1 MQEVLQCLGVNKTC
15 TIPFHPQSEGI
26 VEPYIKTVKKHLRK
40 VVPSH
45 QRDMDARLPIF
56 LLAYRASTHDSTG
69 LTPAS
74 LVFGREL
81 RLPYDLLF
89 GAPHLPNKNDP

>member
-1 MQEVLQCLGVNKTC
+1 M
-15 TIPFHPQSEGI
+15 
-26 VEPYIKTVKKHLRK
+26 VESYIKTVSEDLRK
-40 VVPSH
+40 VVASH
-45 QRDMDARLPIF
+45 ERDWDARLPIF
-56 LLAYRASTHDSTG
+56 LLAYKASTHDTTG

-89 GAPHLPNKNDP
+89 GAPPTRKNPQSITRQI

>member
-1 MQEVLQCLGVNKTC
+1 MV
-15 TIPFHPQSEGI
+15 EG
-26 VEPYIKTVKKHLRK
+26 YIKTVEEHLRK

-45 QRDMDARLPIF
+45 QRNSDARLPIF
-56 LLAYRASTHDSTG
+56 LLAYGASTHDTAV

-81 RLPYDLLF
+81 QLTSDLLF
-89 GAPHLPNKNDP
+89 RAPRDKE